1 MTATAP
7 KLQTDRF
14 DIRVLDAQG
23 APVLAVTVK
32 SRPGK
37 GQDVVRELRQ
47 DALAAG
53 FPYALLVD
61 LEAAR
66 LFDLS
71 AAADAPPVFEVPTRE
86 VLALYAGGL
95 DVKKVQ
101 EQYLVRIMDTWLRN
115 LVQPLSGSPAPG
127 LDGLRAMGLLHRL
140 EGGTSAAE
148 FRSYF

>member
-7 KLQTDRF
+7 KLQPDRF
-14 DIRVLDAQG
+14 DITVLDEQG
-23 APVLAVTVK
+23 GPVLAVTIK

-37 GQDVVRELRQ
+37 GQEAIRELRRH
-47 DALAAG
+47 AHAAG

-71 AAADAPPVFEVPTRE
+71 AAADAPHVFEVPTRE
-86 VLALYAGGL
+86 ILALYAGGL
-95 DVKKVQ
+95 DVTKVQ
-101 EQYLVRIMDTWLRN
+101 EQYLVRIIDTWLRN

-127 LDGLRAMGLLHRL
+127 LDGLRAIGLL
-140 EGGTSAAE
+140 
-148 FRSYF
+148 